1 MCGGAAVLSVLFV
14 GAAALLGLDDLP
26 RTAPGVSVLVIAVNL
41 SVPML
46 VWMRFRGMAWQLTL
60 EMAGSTMVVG
70 LLLIAGY
77 WLDFVARDSLVEI
90 QTSLACPVMI
100 AAMLLRFR
108 LYSAGH
114 SGHLLVRSSL
124 PQGPLRTRR
133 CRRLMTGPPSST
145 RPGGSPVTPGPSPQ
159 PSGRCPDA
167 SHHPVSPCSLHDRS
181 SPSPRLRSA
190 GHRTRERS
198 GGRPCRTITA
208 ALVDPSIG
216 SRTRPAFERRKVAC
230 RGLSSTG
237 RPGRTGSSVR
247 APDRLPPRSSRPP
260 RGSEG
265 RGPTPLGALCLRAP
279 WTEPTHHSGTGQSWV
294 DPIWSGHRRSRP
306 PRIGDRAGGPQPT
319 SPGTGDRSRA

>member
-1 MCGGAAVLSVLFV
+1 MCKVMCGGAVVLSVLFV

-145 RPGGSPVTPGPSPQ
+145 RGRVGAPSRQVPVLNPAAAVPMPVTI
-159 PSGRCPDA
+159 
-167 SHHPVSPCSLHDRS
+167 
-181 SPSPRLRSA
+181 
-190 GHRTRERS
+190 
-198 GGRPCRTITA
+198 PCRLAAFMTA
-208 ALVDPSIG
+208 PRHHHACGQPGTEPENAQAVDP
-216 SRTRPAFERRKVAC
+216 VAP
-230 RGLSSTG
+230 SQQ
-237 RPGRTGSSVR
+237 
-247 APDRLPPRSSRPP
+247 
-260 RGSEG
+260 
-265 RGPTPLGALCLRAP
+265 
-279 WTEPTHHSGTGQSWV
+279 H
-294 DPIWSGHRRSRP
+294 
-306 PRIGDRAGGPQPT
+306 
-319 SPGTGDRSRA
+319 

>member
-1 MCGGAAVLSVLFV
+1 MCGGAVVLSVLFV

-198 GGRPCRTITA
+198 GGRPCRTSTA
-208 ALVDPSIG
+208 ASVDPSIG
-216 SRTRPAFERRKVAC
+216 SKDPTCLRAKEGGVSGPVRYKSARAHRLIRTRPRPPASEE
-230 RGLSSTG
+230 LPPSTG
-237 RPGRTGSSVR
+237 VGGTR
-247 APDRLPPRSSRPP
+247 AHPVGCALLTSTMD
-260 RGSEG
+260 
-265 RGPTPLGALCLRAP
+265 GANASFRDWAVM
-279 WTEPTHHSGTGQSWV
+279 G
-294 DPIWSGHRRSRP
+294 
-306 PRIGDRAGGPQPT
+306 
-319 SPGTGDRSRA
+319 